1 MRGVGFKLL
10 QEHAVFGDFAEC
22 LTIRRA
28 GDAQADRQGRAVAG
42 QADDADIVAEIFAAE
57 LRADA

>member
-1 MRGVGFKLL
+1 MRGVGFELL

-22 LTIRRA
+22 LTISRA
-28 GDAQADRQGRAVAG
+28 RYAQADGERCAVAR
-42 QADDADIVAEIFAAE
+42 QADDTDIVAEIFAAE

>member
-1 MRGVGFKLL
+1 MRGIGFKLF
-10 QEHAVFGDFAEC
+10 QEHAIFGDFAEC
-22 LTIRRA
+22 LTISRA
-28 GDAQADRQGRAVAG
+28 RYAQADGQRCAVAG